1 MAKKK
6 NTRRASKPKQSL
18 KDSAKSKVD
27 QVLHQMK
34 EPLSLFGTLKEEGMA
49 NATAFLSMAAML
61 ASGAKEKLR
70 PEMIKPA
77 VKDLVQS
84 LGFAMQEDVARLEE
98 RIEELEQ
105 KLAERE
111 LAELD
116 DEE

>member
-6 NTRRASKPKQSL
+6 SPRRETKAKPS
-18 KDSAKSKVD
+18 SAKSKVD
-27 QVLHQMK
+27 KVLHQMK

-49 NATAFLSMAAML
+49 NATAFLSMASML
-61 ASGAKEKLR
+61 ASGAKQSLR
-70 PEMIKPA
+70 PEVLKPA

-105 KLAERE
+105 KIAERE
-111 LAELD
+111 LAELEE
-116 DEE
+116 DE